1 MTAEIKDTTNWRV
14 PEHPL
19 LELWTSVTLPC
30 RILFLLAIGLYFYAH
45 HRSIRLPGS
54 STLLPINQQPP
65 VQTTTSTPSFLFDWR
80 GKSFVIYPQAEYQ
93 AQGLLLT
100 HNNTGGIGDI
110 YHDSDSVDLKDICIV
125 WGESATSGSYLHG
138 TFHSEPWT
146 CVYSAKAERDLIYDD
161 EFSNNHLLAG
171 TKAIEEKIRAA
182 RIGDQ
187 VKFSGFLVNYAPAEN
202 PELLRRSSLV
212 RDDTGDGACEVV
224 FVTSFEILVR
234 ANTSWRRW
242 EKISWY
248 TMISFGSF
256 TLISLLLLPYLE
268 YRWE

>member
-1 MTAEIKDTTNWRV
+1 MTARIKDTTNWRV
-14 PEHPL
+14 PKHPIL
-19 LELWTSVTLPC
+19 GFWRSLVFPC
-30 RILFLLAIGLYFYAH
+30 RLLFLLALGLYFYAH
-45 HRSIRLPGS
+45 HKSTKLPATS
-54 STLLPINQQPP
+54 ALLPINKNAP
-65 VQTTTSTPSFLFDWR
+65 VQSSTSTPPFTFEWR
-80 GKSFVIYPQAEYQ
+80 GKSFIVHPQADYQ

-146 CVYSAKAERDLIYDD
+146 CVYTSKSGSEQIYAD

-171 TKAIEEKIRAA
+171 TKAIEDKIRAA

-187 VKFSGFLVNYAPAEN
+187 VRFSGYLVNYAPVES
-202 PELLRRSSLV
+202 PDTLRRSSLV
-212 RDDTGDGACEVV
+212 REDTGDGACEVV
-224 FVTSFEILVR
+224 FVTSFEILAR

-248 TMISFGSF
+248 SMIGFGTF